1 MKRAIPLLGLVA
13 CLAAAA
19 QTPPSN
25 PFSAAALLA
34 RPAAVAEPPVA
45 VTANPA
51 DTAAQHFTLSNG
63 MTLIVQPDRRAPT
76 AMQMVWLRVGSM
88 DEVGGTT
95 GVAHVL
101 EHMLFKGTAKVK
113 PGEFSRRVAALGGQE
128 NAFTSR
134 DYTGYFQQIPA
145 KRLEDVMRLESDRF
159 ANNQWPDDEFKRELE
174 VVKEERRMRTDDQPR
189 AQLFEQ
195 LNAAAFV
202 ASPYRRPVVGWMSD
216 LESLKPEDARQFY
229 RRWYVPANA
238 VLVVAGDV
246 DVQRVRALAEKY
258 YGRITARAVPVR
270 KPQAEPVQIGMRRVL
285 VKAPA
290 EQAYVALAFRAP
302 ALQSLTAPSDSDRDA
317 LALVVLSAVL
327 SGYDGAR
334 LERALTQGAQRLAD
348 NASSSASVMGR
359 GPAQFFLTG
368 VPAQGQSAQALEDGL
383 RAEVA
388 RVATEGV
395 NAAELERVKTQ
406 WMASTVYQ
414 RDSLYSRASDLGSNW
429 VQGLPLDAEDRTLAL
444 LREVTPEQVQSVAQR
459 YFGDDQLTVGTLVPQ
474 PLDKAPR
481 QKPAGVV
488 PTKH

>member
-19 QTPPSN
+19 QTPSTPVPPAPS
-25 PFSAAALLA
+25 PAVSALPAAA
-34 RPAAVAEPPVA
+34 
-45 VTANPA
+45 
-51 DTAAQHFTLSNG
+51 DTQAQQFTLSNG
-63 MTLIVQPDRRAPT
+63 MSLIVQPDRRAPT
-76 AMQMVWLRVGSM
+76 ALQMVWLRVGSM

-101 EHMLFKGTAKVK
+101 EHMLFKGTAKV
-113 PGEFSRRVAALGGQE
+113 PAGEFSRRVAALGGQE

-159 ANNQWPDDEFKRELE
+159 ANNRWPDAEFQRELE

-195 LNAAAFV
+195 LNATAFI

-216 LESLKPEDARQFY
+216 LESMTPEDARQFY
-229 RRWYVPANA
+229 HRWYVPANA

-258 YGRITARAVPVR
+258 YGRIPARAVPAR
-270 KPQAEPVQIGMRRVL
+270 KPQVEPVQTGMRRTV

-290 EQAYVALAFRAP
+290 EQAYVALAFRVP
-302 ALQSLTAPSDSDRDA
+302 ALQNLTAPTATDREA

-334 LERALTQGAQRLAD
+334 LERALTQGADRVAD

-359 GPAQFFLTG
+359 GPAQFFLSG
-368 VPAQGQSAQALEDGL
+368 VPAQGQSAEALESGL
-383 RAEVA
+383 RAQVA
-388 RVATEGV
+388 RVASEGV
-395 NAAELERVKTQ
+395 AAAELERVKTQ
-406 WMASTVYQ
+406 WVASTVYQ

-429 VQGLPLDAEDRTLAL
+429 VQGLPLDAEDRMLAL
-444 LREVTPEQVQSVAQR
+444 LREVTPAQVQSVAQR

-474 PLDKAPR
+474 PPDGAAR
-481 QKPAGVV
+481 RKPSGAV
-488 PTKH
+488 PTNH

>member
-1 MKRAIPLLGLVA
+1 MKRAIPLLALVA

-19 QTPPSN
+19 QTTPSASAPPL
-25 PFSAAALLA
+25 AAADA
-34 RPAAVAEPPVA
+34 TVA
-45 VTANPA
+45 
-51 DTAAQHFTLSNG
+51 QQFTLSNG
-63 MTLIVQPDRRAPT
+63 MALIVQPDRRAPT

-88 DEVGGTT
+88 DEVDGTT

-101 EHMLFKGTAKVK
+101 EHMLFKGTAKV
-113 PGEFSRRVAALGGQE
+113 PAGEFSRRVAALGGQE

-145 KRLEDVMRLESDRF
+145 KRLEEVMRLESDRF
-159 ANNQWPDDEFKRELE
+159 AHNQWPDGEFKRELE

-216 LESLKPEDARQFY
+216 LESLTAEDARQFY

-258 YGRITARAVPVR
+258 YGRIPARAVPAR
-270 KPQAEPVQIGMRRVL
+270 KPQAEPVQTGMRRVT

-302 ALQSLTAPSDSDRDA
+302 AVQSLTAPSATDRDA

-334 LERALTQGAQRLAD
+334 LERALTQGANRIAD
-348 NASSSASVMGR
+348 SASSSASVMGR
-359 GPAQFFLTG
+359 GPAQFFLSG

-383 RAEVA
+383 RAELA

-395 NAAELERVKTQ
+395 SAAELERVKTQ
-406 WMASTVYQ
+406 WVASTVYQ

>member
-1 MKRAIPLLGLVA
+1 MKRAIPLLALVA

-19 QTPPSN
+19 QTTPSASAPPL
-25 PFSAAALLA
+25 AAADA
-34 RPAAVAEPPVA
+34 TVA
-45 VTANPA
+45 
-51 DTAAQHFTLSNG
+51 QQFTLSNG
-63 MTLIVQPDRRAPT
+63 MALIVQPDRRAPT

-88 DEVGGTT
+88 DEVDGTT

-101 EHMLFKGTAKVK
+101 EHMLFKGTAKV
-113 PGEFSRRVAALGGQE
+113 PAGEFSRRVAALGGQE

-134 DYTGYFQQIPA
+134 DYTGYFQQSPA
-145 KRLEDVMRLESDRF
+145 KRLEEVMRLESDRF
-159 ANNQWPDDEFKRELE
+159 AHNQWPDGEFKRELE

-216 LESLKPEDARQFY
+216 LESLTAEDARQFY

-258 YGRITARAVPVR
+258 YGRIPARAVPAR
-270 KPQAEPVQIGMRRVL
+270 KPQAEPVQTGMRRVT

-302 ALQSLTAPSDSDRDA
+302 AVQSLTAPSASDRDA

-334 LERALTQGAQRLAD
+334 LERALTQGANRIAD
-348 NASSSASVMGR
+348 SASSSASVMGR
-359 GPAQFFLTG
+359 GPAQFFLSG

-383 RAEVA
+383 RAELA

-395 NAAELERVKTQ
+395 SAAELERVKTQ
-406 WMASTVYQ
+406 WVASTVYQ